1 MGSLVGQHPMLGNP
15 ITVRERPG
23 GKPSR
28 ISSTRIV
35 TEVKPFFMSR
45 EGLERFWVLTAAA
58 LNIFVLYS
66 PQPLLPLYAKLYN
79 LSEPTAGL
87 IMTATMLPL
96 AVAPLSYGY
105 VLNYIQTLKLLR
117 ASLLLLAVFT
127 GLTALVQTFPQM
139 LAVRFLQGMI
149 IPASLTAVMTF
160 LAQPGRS
167 SGWNLQ
173 RRMSLYVAATISG
186 GFLGRL
192 LAGVSS
198 TVVDWRMYFL
208 ALAALLFLCFFMV
221 GPTAVAAVAGKKE
234 SSIEADPSSRD
245 IIRLCLPVYLS
256 IFLLFFVFCGVLN
269 YLPFRTIELSGSM
282 SGLLTGSMYA
292 GYVSGIITS
301 MGAGKIIRRVGSE
314 ARAMYLGY
322 ILFLLVLSSMLLQQ
336 TLVLFILLFPFCGAM
351 FLVHCVATAV
361 VNSRAGS
368 RRGLASG
375 IYVASYYGG
384 GVLGTYV
391 PGLIFK
397 GFGWAEMV
405 LGLLVAGMAGLGMLV
420 LFFRGMRV

>member
-1 MGSLVGQHPMLGNP
+1 
-15 ITVRERPG
+15 
-23 GKPSR
+23 
-28 ISSTRIV
+28 
-35 TEVKPFFMSR
+35 MSR
-45 EGLERFWVLTAAA
+45 EGLERFWILTAAA

-66 PQPLLPLYAKLYN
+66 PQPLLPLYADLFK

-96 AVAPLSYGY
+96 AVAPLSYGFI
-105 VLNYIQTLKLLR
+105 LSYIPTLRLLR

-149 IPASLTAVMTF
+149 IPASLTAVMAF

-167 SGWNLQ
+167 PDWNLQ

-192 LAGVSS
+192 LAGASS
-198 TVVDWRMYFL
+198 TVVDWRLYFL
-208 ALAALLFLCFFMV
+208 ALAVLLLACFFMV
-221 GPTAVAAVAGKKE
+221 GSTTTASEVARKGAPV
-234 SSIEADPSSRD
+234 EANPASMDVFT
-245 IIRLCLPVYLS
+245 LCLPVYLAV
-256 IFLLFFVFCGVLN
+256 FLMFFVFCGILN

-314 ARAMYLGY
+314 AKVMCGAYLVFL
-322 ILFLLVLSSMLLQQ
+322 LFLFAMLLPL
-336 TLVLFILLFPFCGAM
+336 TWALFLLLFPFCGAM

-361 VNSRAGS
+361 VNGRAGN

-384 GVLGTYV
+384 GVVGTYV

-397 GFGWAEMV
+397 GSGWTAMV
-405 LGLLVAGMAGLGMLV
+405 FVLLAAGVAGLAMLV
-420 LFFRGMRV
+420 FFFRGGRGG